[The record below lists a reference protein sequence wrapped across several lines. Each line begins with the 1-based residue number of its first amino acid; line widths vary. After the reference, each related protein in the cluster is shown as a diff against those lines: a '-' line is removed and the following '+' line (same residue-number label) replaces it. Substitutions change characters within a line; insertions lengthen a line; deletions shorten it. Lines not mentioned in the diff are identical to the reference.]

1 MRMTLNHTE
10 ANWAQ
15 ALADLREAPAKP
27 CGAKSLRQAI
37 EDAID
42 DVISCRERGHT
53 DSDIVAI
60 FARNGIQM
68 SLHTFRQYVRQARR
82 VKTPQAS
89 EGKST
94 VAGVSNAQSPDIRSH
109 TQRRNTAD
117 SREGDATPADAPVE
131 QRLETPVAPPAILR
145 AQDAPAPI
153 SQGVAK
159 PLRQT
164 GKTAAE
170 VLGHR
175 FNEDV

>member
-1 MRMTLNHTE
+1 MALTHE
-10 ANWAQ
+10 DANWTQ
-15 ALADLREAPAKP
+15 ALADLREAPAKSR
-27 CGAKSLRQAI
+27 GVKSLRQAI

-60 FARNGIQM
+60 FARNGIHM

-82 VKTPQAS
+82 VKAEQALGG
-89 EGKST
+89 EGKAVRASK
-94 VAGVSNAQSPDIRSH
+94 AQSRDIL
-109 TQRRNTAD
+109 
-117 SREGDATPADAPVE
+117 GDAPTRNPADAREAGATRMAAHEAQSVD
-131 QRLETPVAPPAILR
+131 TPMAPPAISR
-145 AQDAPAPI
+145 SDVAAAPI
-153 SQGVAK
+153 SQTVVK
-159 PLRQT
+159 PSTQT

>member
-1 MRMTLNHTE
+1 MTQKHTD

-27 CGAKSLRQAI
+27 RGTKSLRQAI
-37 EDAID
+37 ENAID

-53 DSDIVAI
+53 DSDILAI
-60 FARNGIQM
+60 LARNGIQM

-82 VKTPQAS
+82 AKAQQAS
-89 EGKST
+89 GARDK
-94 VAGVSNAQSPDIRSH
+94 AARASNAHSPDIFSH
-109 TQRRNTAD
+109 AQTTKAES
-117 SREGDATPADAPVE
+117 SREADATRPETPVEQHLDAPV
-131 QRLETPVAPPAILR
+131 TPPTISG
-145 AQDAPAPI
+145 AQDAQAPI
-153 SQGVAK
+153 SQAVAK
-159 PLRQT
+159 PPRQT

>member
-1 MRMTLNHTE
+1 MTQRHTE

-27 CGAKSLRQAI
+27 RGATSLRQAI
-37 EDAID
+37 ENAID
-42 DVISCRERGHT
+42 DVVSCRERGHT
-53 DSDIVAI
+53 DSDILAI

-82 VKTPQAS
+82 AKAQQAS
-89 EGKST
+89 GGKT
-94 VAGVSNAQSPDIRSH
+94 KPACVLDAQSPYIRGYAQ
-109 TQRRNTAD
+109 TRKVED
-117 SREGDATPADAPVE
+117 SRETDEKRPEA
-131 QRLETPVAPPAILR
+131 PVAPPAISR
-145 AQDAPAPI
+145 AQNAATPI
-153 SQGVAK
+153 SQTVAK
-159 PLRQT
+159 PPGQP

>member
-1 MRMTLNHTE
+1 MTQRHTE

-15 ALADLREAPAKP
+15 ALADLREAPAKSRA
-27 CGAKSLRQAI
+27 AKSLRQAI

-42 DVISCRERGHT
+42 DVISCRQRGHT
-53 DSDIVAI
+53 DSDILAI

-82 VKTPQAS
+82 AKAQQAS
-89 EGKST
+89 GEKSK
-94 VAGVSNAQSPDIRSH
+94 AGRVLNAQGPDIRGGA
-109 TQRRNTAD
+109 RMRKAED
-117 SREGDATPADAPVE
+117 SREADATRPDQPMA
-131 QRLETPVAPPAILR
+131 QRVDTPVAPPTRSHAH
-145 AQDAPAPI
+145 AAAAPI
-153 SQGVAK
+153 SQAVAK
-159 PLRQT
+159 PPRQT

>member
-1 MRMTLNHTE
+1 MTLKQTE

-15 ALADLREAPAKP
+15 ALADLREAPVKP
-27 CGAKSLRQAI
+27 PGAKSLRQAI

-42 DVISCRERGHT
+42 DVMSCRERGHT
-53 DSDIVAI
+53 DSDILAI

-82 VKTPQAS
+82 TKAQQAS
-89 EGKST
+89 GGRGKP
-94 VAGVSNAQSPDIRSH
+94 ARASNAHSPDIFSH
-109 TQRRNTAD
+109 AQTTKAEN
-117 SREGDATPADAPVE
+117 SREADATRPEPPVAQCVDA
-131 QRLETPVAPPAILR
+131 PVAPPTRSHAHT
-145 AQDAPAPI
+145 AAAPI
-153 SQGVAK
+153 SQAVAK